1 MPLAV
6 RKGPRPDPGP
16 TFRSDLHPGVLVATW
31 CRTGGHFDVAGDPD
45 SQLGD
50 ISVLATSSLLDSQ
63 VVVAC
68 RTEGQVE
75 AGLVIAAV
83 ILGAHGGGHREV
95 LGSEE
100 ISASHLGRIHTDL
113 AGEHVDG
120 PFEGE
125 GRLGATGPPV
135 GLGGSGVGDHR
146 PGAVLNVGDV
156 VGANGHRQGEY
167 GQEGANS
174 RVGARVDEHVESV
187 VADIPVGGAT
197 DPETVHVGPAGSHG
211 QHVFGA
217 GLEPPDRAAH
227 SGRQPGQEHV
237 FWVGSQFGAESTTHV
252 GCDHLDATGGP
263 IPVEGLQDAPNA
275 VGTLVGDPNHQ
286 LVAVPSGGR

>member
-1 MPLAV
+1 M
-6 RKGPRPDPGP
+6 
-16 TFRSDLHPGVLVATW
+16 
-31 CRTGGHFDVAGDPD
+31 
-45 SQLGD
+45 
-50 ISVLATSSLLDSQ
+50 
-63 VVVAC
+63 
-68 RTEGQVE
+68 
-75 AGLVIAAV
+75 
-83 ILGAHGGGHREV
+83 
-95 LGSEE
+95 
-100 ISASHLGRIHTDL
+100 
-113 AGEHVDG
+113 
-120 PFEGE
+120 
-125 GRLGATGPPV
+125 
-135 GLGGSGVGDHR
+135 
-146 PGAVLNVGDV
+146 
-156 VGANGHRQGEY
+156 
-167 GQEGANS
+167 
-174 RVGARVDEHVESV
+174 
-187 VADIPVGGAT
+187 ADIPVGGAT